1 MEGFTMESNTICKIE
16 IVSRYILNYLKYF
29 LNQLIYKCFNV
40 RNGKSSTERD
50 IKHESADIP
59 ASVNIFNSPYKSL
72 SCRELDV
79 LACITGRCSNKEI
92 ANLLNISYK
101 TVEAHVHN
109 ILGKI
114 NCLTR
119 EAAISLLKQTES
131 LDELYNRYER
141 ISKMRVFIIE
151 DQKKH
156 FRLKYIGYILIL
168 MATLLITTNYLRRIL
183 YCVDKEELRITKYF
197 LERENITKQIECA
210 LAEDHN
216 ITIIALVGHG
226 GAGKTTLAR
235 RYLRKSN
242 ANLKYEIN
250 AETENSLKNG
260 LTDFAYTFAINPAC
274 RDNLKFINCIKDET
288 KRSKQLLHF
297 IQKRMKEESSWVLV
311 LDNLENLE
319 YLKDF
324 CPKDSKIWG
333 RGKVIITTRNKNI
346 ETVSYMGE
354 IKVIQITELENEEKE
369 KLFSEILEISKNEK
383 IEEFLKLIP
392 GYPLDVSSAAYYI
405 KNTGVSL
412 DNYLKYM
419 QNTTNEFLNTN
430 QKIMSECANYN
441 RTRYGIVTSNFRE
454 ILRKNELFADI
465 LCLICLLD
473 SQEIPLQILRKVND
487 PTIVDSLVTYLR
499 QYSMITCN
507 NDNISIHRSM
517 QSIGLNYLLKK
528 INSLGKKQI
537 INKVM
542 SILTPYEYLD
552 ANYDDLH
559 KLIPHLK
566 AFLSK
571 IDQVGIDNIDNYKI
585 DLLSAI
591 GDIYSQKECAAAE
604 SLKYYKQILD
614 INRKCGYLDE
624 VALALLNLRI
634 GRVYALISK
643 NKEAMKYLSASLPK
657 LQTYPLELARNYRL
671 IGSTY
676 LRNNKFDEANKSFDK
691 GIEVLDHYNGQVDKA
706 QFVRADIYSEKAFNY
721 FMEGINR
728 GNAKKSVDIIQK
740 AINILSQD
748 TNQSEQHTR
757 HLITYKSKLSGIY
770 NALGKYDLSLRE
782 GEEAEDLIK
791 TLSSMDNRMFRAQG
805 IIFRERGLSH
815 LRLNKVQEA
824 YNYFMKAKEIFSKAM
839 ISDYLFRLKMHEAE
853 ALIRLNQLDEAFKAC
868 EEIFAIE
875 NRERNHYCDLF
886 FNTCYY
892 HAALIKYRKSDLES
906 SKKYFKKFFSLMKE
920 LCQEIVPKD
929 IFNDLIRQNSF
940 AAEKSDIKA
949 YFEDSLKVF
958 EAIYWKDYEFTKYY
972 VEKNL
977 KNL

>member
-1 MEGFTMESNTICKIE
+1 MGSNTICTKKI
-16 IVSRYILNYLKYF
+16 IQSYISNYSNYLKHF
-29 LNQLIYKCFNV
+29 LDQLIHKYFKA
-40 RNGKSSTERD
+40 RSEKSATERNVEY
-50 IKHESADIP
+50 ESLNIP
-59 ASVNIFNSPYKSL
+59 INAGGSVHGFSYKSL

-79 LACITGRCSNKEI
+79 LACIIGRCSNKEI

-119 EAAISLLKQTES
+119 DAAINSLKETES

-141 ISKMRVFIIE
+141 ISKMKIFIIE
-151 DQKKH
+151 DRKKY
-156 FRLKYIGYILIL
+156 FKLKYIGYILIS
-168 MATLLITTNYLRRIL
+168 MATLLMTINHFQKIL
-183 YCVDKEELRITKYF
+183 CCTDKEELRITKYF
-197 LERENITKQIECA
+197 LERKNIAEQIESA

-235 RYLRKSN
+235 RYLWKSN
-242 ANLKYEIN
+242 VNLKYEIN
-250 AETENSLKNG
+250 AETENSLKNSF
-260 LTDFAYTFAINPAC
+260 TDLAYTVAINLSH
-274 RDNLKFINCIKDET
+274 RDDLKFINGIADET
-288 KRSKQLLHF
+288 KKYKQQLRF
-297 IQKRMKEESSWVLV
+297 IQKRMKEQSPWVLV

-333 RGKVIITTRNKNI
+333 NGKVIITTRNENI
-346 ETVSYMGE
+346 ETVSYLGE

-369 KLFSEILEISKNEK
+369 KLFSEILEISKDEK
-383 IEEFLKLIP
+383 VEEFLKLIP

-454 ILRKNELFADI
+454 ILGKNQLFADL

-473 SQEIPLQILRKVND
+473 SQEIPLQVLRKVKGS
-487 PTIVDSLVTYLR
+487 VVADSLVTYLK
-499 QYSMITCN
+499 QYSMIICN
-507 NDNISIHRSM
+507 NDNISIHRST
-517 QSIGLNYLLKK
+517 QSIGLNYLLKRM
-528 INSLGKKQI
+528 NSLEKKQI
-537 INKVM
+537 IDKM
-542 SILTPYEYLD
+542 ISILTPYEYLD
-552 ANYDDLH
+552 TNYDGLH

-566 AFLSK
+566 AFLDK
-571 IDQVGIDNIDNYKI
+571 IDEVGIDNVDNYKI

-614 INRKCGYLDE
+614 INRKCEYLDE

-643 NKEAMKYLSASLPK
+643 NKEAMEYLSASLPK
-657 LQTYPLELARNYRL
+657 LETHPLELARNYRL

-676 LRNNKFDEANKSFDK
+676 MRNNKFDEANKSFDK
-691 GIEVLDHYNGQVDKA
+691 GIEILDHYNGQTAKA
-706 QFVRADIYSEKAFNY
+706 RFARADIYSEKAFNY

-740 AINILSQD
+740 AIDILSQD
-748 TNQSEQHTR
+748 INQSEQHTR

-770 NALGKYDLSLRE
+770 NALGNYDLSLKE
-782 GEEAEDLIK
+782 GKEAEDLIK

-805 IIFRERGLSH
+805 IIFRERALSH
-815 LRLNKVQEA
+815 LRLNKIQGA
-824 YNYFMKAKEIFSKAM
+824 YDYFMKAKEIFSKAM

-853 ALIRLNQLDEAFKAC
+853 ALIRLDRLDEAFKVC
-868 EEIFAIE
+868 EEIFVIE

-892 HAALIKYRKSDLES
+892 HAALIKYRENDLES
-906 SKKYFKKFFSLMKE
+906 SKKYFKKFFSLMRE
-920 LCQEIVPKD
+920 LCQEIVPED
-929 IFNDLIRQNSF
+929 VFNDLIRQNSF
-940 AAEKSDIKA
+940 AEEKSDIKA

-972 VEKNL
+972 IEENL